1 MAKPKALELT
11 ADDLI
16 PPDAGTKRRRASSA
30 SRTRADETPAE
41 DLVPLQFKMPRE
53 FVRAF
58 KAEALKRDMK
68 LNALLKACFEDF
80 RKS

>member
-1 MAKPKALELT
+1 MAKAKALEVS

-16 PPDAGTKRRRASSA
+16 PADARTKRERAA
-30 SRTRADETPAE
+30 AATRTRAEEPSA

-68 LNALLKACFEDF
+68 LNAFLKSIFEESM
-80 RKS
+80 KA